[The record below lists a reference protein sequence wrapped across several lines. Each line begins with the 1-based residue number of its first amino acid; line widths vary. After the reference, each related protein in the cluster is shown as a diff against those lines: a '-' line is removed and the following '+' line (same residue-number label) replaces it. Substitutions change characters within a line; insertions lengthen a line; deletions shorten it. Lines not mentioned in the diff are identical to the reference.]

1 MKIRT
6 KNQKFTGRR
15 AGIDFRD
22 GVGELRDDDERV
34 AAQLERLGYTVE
46 NEHGGDGEGAGGEH
60 PLDGLTVEQLKAH
73 AAEQGI
79 DLDGATKKADI
90 IAAIDAA

>member
-6 KNQKFTGRR
+6 KNPKFTGRR

-46 NEHGGDGEGAGGEH
+46 NNGGDGEGAGGEH

-73 AAEQGI
+73 AAERGI

>member
-6 KNQKFTGRR
+6 KNPKFTGRR

-46 NEHGGDGEGAGGEH
+46 NDGDVEGAGGGEH

-79 DLDGATKKADI
+79 DLDGASKKADI